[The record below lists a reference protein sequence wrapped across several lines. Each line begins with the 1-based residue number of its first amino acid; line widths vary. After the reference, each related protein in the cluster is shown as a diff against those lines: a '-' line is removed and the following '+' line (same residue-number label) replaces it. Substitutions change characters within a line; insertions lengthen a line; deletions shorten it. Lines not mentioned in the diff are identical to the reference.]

1 MTLTVLAS
9 MPDLNEMVHS
19 SLQTDHAVG
28 LVCLNYRQTENRIAI
43 RLRSA
48 LHTAA

>member
-1 MTLTVLAS
+1 LTFTGLAW
-9 MPDLNEMVHS
+9 MRDLIEMVHT

-28 LVCLNYRQTENRIAI
+28 LVCLNYRQTGNRTAI

-48 LHTAA
+48 LRTAA